1 VKRLKKYSPLSL
13 ILTGL
18 SFTLVTLTILTAA
31 WPFGILAILLFIFGR
46 MAMKKETYDEYRDRY
61 ETQFGMQE
69 TDEDDEEKKQNE
81 K

>member
-1 VKRLKKYSPLSL
+1 MKRLKKYSPLSL

-18 SFTLVTLTILTAA
+18 SVTLVTLTILTAA

-61 ETQFGMQE
+61 EAQFGMQE
-69 TDEDDEEKKQNE
+69 TDEDETDDQKQ